1 MEYFYHSCFR
11 FTSSINKNIVKQ
23 DWLKKIDWMIK
34 KNRNIKL
41 KTEMRK
47 VYEDQLIKIEQRFEE
62 RSREIE
68 LDHDKQRQEILHKS
82 NSELASMLIGD
93 YQRQKIQKLIVSQ
106 FEEIFKHNTERFK
119 EIMQIEKEEI
129 EKRINIINDELR
141 EIVEK

>member
-41 KTEMRK
+41 KREIRK
-47 VYEDQLIKIEQRFEE
+47 VYKDQLIKIEERFEKQ
-62 RSREIE
+62 SREIE
-68 LDHDKQRQEILHKS
+68 LDHDKQRKEILQKS
-82 NSELASMLIGD
+82 NSKLASMWICEC
-93 YQRQKIQKLIVSQ
+93 QRQKIQRLIVGQ
-106 FEEIFKHNTERFK
+106 FEKILKHNTERYK